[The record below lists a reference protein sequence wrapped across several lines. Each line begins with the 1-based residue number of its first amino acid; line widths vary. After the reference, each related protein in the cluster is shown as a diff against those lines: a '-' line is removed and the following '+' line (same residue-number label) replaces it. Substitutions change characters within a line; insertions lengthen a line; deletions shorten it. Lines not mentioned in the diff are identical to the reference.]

1 MQPLRPLSLALA
13 VCLAACGDDSQSGRP
28 ESGATAAAS
37 ASVGTESG
45 ALPAPRGSIE
55 GLIVFEGTPP
65 ARLPINTAAEGGCGL
80 DPNEPALTEAWV
92 VEGGRL
98 ANVFVWLGNPPP
110 EPQPA
115 PETLSP
121 LQLRQ
126 RGCLYRPHAIGVRAG
141 QTLRISN
148 EDRARHN
155 VRTMPRR
162 DQNPSINQT
171 QAEAGPALDVV
182 FKEPEVAVAIVC
194 DLHPW
199 MKAWVGVFEHRFFHV
214 TEADGHFGWSGLPPG
229 EYEVNAWHEVL
240 GRLKASAVVTEE
252 NGASVRI
259 TFRRKD

>member
-1 MQPLRPLSLALA
+1 MSPLRLLFFAL
-13 VCLAACGDDSQSGRP
+13 CLAACNDDSPSAKSAAKA
-28 ESGATAAAS
+28 EATEAP
-37 ASVGTESG
+37 SVGAEST
-45 ALPAPRGSIE
+45 AIAVPPGSIE
-55 GLIVFEGTPP
+55 GRIEFEGTPP
-65 ARLPINTAAEGGCGL
+65 PRLPINTAAEGGCGL

-110 EPQPA
+110 EQQPA
-115 PETLSP
+115 LDTLEP
-121 LQLRQ
+121 LQLQQ
-126 RGCLYRPHAIGVRAG
+126 RGCVYRPHAIALRTG
-141 QTLRISN
+141 QTLRVSN
-148 EDRARHN
+148 QDRARHN

-171 QAEAGPALDVV
+171 QAEGGPTLDIV

-199 MKAWVGVFEHRFFHV
+199 MKAWVGVFEHRFFAV
-214 TEADGHFGWSGLPPG
+214 TGADGRFGWSGLPPG

-240 GRLKASAVVTEE
+240 GRLKARALVAKES
-252 NGASVRI
+252 GASVRI

>member
-1 MQPLRPLSLALA
+1 MQPLRLLFLAL
-13 VCLAACGDDSQSGRP
+13 CLAACNDGSPSAKSKAKTEAAKVPSAGP
-28 ESGATAAAS
+28 ESIAN
-37 ASVGTESG
+37 SV
-45 ALPAPRGSIE
+45 PPGSIE
-55 GLIVFEGTPP
+55 GRIEFEGTPP
-65 ARLPINTAAEGGCGL
+65 ARLPINTSAEGGCGF

-92 VEGGRL
+92 VDGGHM

-115 PETLSP
+115 PETLEP

-126 RGCLYRPHAIGVRAG
+126 QGCVYRPHAIAVRAG

-182 FKEPEVAVAIVC
+182 FKEAEVAIAVVC

-199 MKAWVGVFEHRFFHV
+199 MKAWVGVFEHRFFAV
-214 TEADGHFGWSGLPPG
+214 TGADGRFGWSGLPPG

-240 GRLKASAVVTEE
+240 GRLKASAVVTQE